1 MKKNVL
7 SRAFSLFLALLMVL
21 GTVPVTVISA
31 YAEAAPEMLVTSLT
45 ELYSGDET
53 RAREDLE
60 ALSAAGLLGAD
71 GKLVALDIRENGES
85 IALSALAER
94 IANGESVGEITVNGN
109 AATPEQIVQI
119 QSVQAAIEIAELLDE
134 DIDVTDEHVENLEG
148 LLTGIQNGN
157 VDLENALK
165 TGALTLKS
173 SGNALLGAGNEI
185 TQYATT
191 RWSELPTE
199 LTLTE
204 DGTSFI
210 GPYISGSTYD
220 PNHAFFFES
229 GLSEFVDGYT
239 GANNKTDDVVT
250 DSNTRR
256 NMFDW
261 DKAIV
266 GVETAD
272 SMHPIVTVLLPLL
285 EDDAVQ
291 NQIASDADEGKL
303 LDITDNGVGLKME
316 LPVYGEVSLR
326 YVFRYM
332 YFSINDRTG
341 YGSNLRGQD
350 PRYPVYLVESEV
362 NGETRVTAVATRF
375 TAPGNAGENVRRD
388 ALSLFVNPRGS
399 ATDDE
404 YTSEKYE
411 EEQHR
416 RKDHRL
422 LPENWSDFFVDANGL
437 RYYSPKEVF
446 DAEYARLRA
455 IKDAAYDHMQEVDF
469 VDYGPAYA
477 EYTAA
482 INAWSDYYDE
492 GTASFT
498 TAIAGRCLPYY
509 VAPAFLIS
517 GSKYIERPEGSWEPA
532 EAGFIKLKNPE
543 NPDFPYVYPKDI
555 ENPQNQYDAELMYTE
570 DFYQVYA
577 QGYTRMGEDVDLRI
591 ALRISNRLN
600 FYVPEGVLSWRWYGF
615 LTTETDG
622 GRGVTVMPNEITNQA
637 AMHAEAKPFGGDSY
651 DRAFALGPR
660 DVQIKIKDAEAFLL
674 IPSSSRLRETMMR
687 LDTDV
692 PFSSNI
698 AQHNKRT
705 TVFKAELYKIR
716 DDQMNIAEPSIPEDA
731 VKIEVPNWGDYPS
744 PVVDPVT
751 EYKEYV
757 NGITVPG
764 TALDT
769 AGTYAVRI
777 SAEFTDGEQAQTIS
791 AIAYLKAKQIPT
803 TVKIDRLTSTYAN
816 KDNVPSV
823 TYSLE
828 DNVPDAQV
836 KYTIQQAGSSAIAE
850 YTGSASGGTI
860 TIPEVSFEGLKTA
873 FTITVYARNSEEDP
887 WSMDS
892 VLITVYNNDILDI
905 LIKDV
910 AFGELEVSTGGLPGN
925 GTEVAS
931 GNTFNLDNKDKI
943 EALLDQSGEGAGF
956 AITVDDL
963 LSLRS
968 DVGLLRAISANYG
981 NGTWGAISDRMQW
994 TYTDANGKTSGGVT
1008 LNNKENGAY
1017 TDLTSRSHTSYI
1029 PSTDFIVAATDDRSA
1044 DAPVTITATHANSGV
1059 TRSFQVTVNTLRDR
1073 FYMFRFLPKA
1083 TTYVSYTNGDGV
1095 KRTLHSNAAGELA
1108 VYEPS
1113 GIASDILTMSEV
1125 DGETYAGTYFQKD
1138 LVSGERNLAKAELYP
1153 CNNLKLLPISS
1164 QTVTILKPDGT
1175 PYSGKVTLRAGVY
1188 KGGVYCPTVGVRAS
1202 EEESD
1207 PILREDVILTAA
1219 DGKITLYYDPT
1230 QLTAD
1235 NGLSRGLKYVY
1246 EYRIDGY
1253 QPGYVI
1259 VNPVGSNAADAIVT
1273 LQNIRGSAATP
1284 QITRQEYQQYLN
1296 GRTPTSY
1303 IRNVIDYTE
1312 NIGISP
1318 NFTKSV
1324 LYTDIALPGET
1335 VGVDANGYASY
1346 TGDIAVSFAFY
1357 TTDGKKLTGQTE
1369 LTAAKTITN
1378 LKELNSAT
1386 YFVFPFSA
1394 VPMLRS
1400 TYVMTDAD
1408 MRADGIDDTA
1418 NTPTARIKAVFT
1430 RGALTVANLS
1440 MPFGITNVSHQPNL
1454 SDKNDGAKAVGIEV
1468 RNNLKETTDIGA
1480 IFRSINVNDMIRKG
1494 FVFLGNLAG
1503 AGGDNPISLMI
1514 LPTQDPAAFRII
1526 AFVGANQ
1533 RGGDE
1538 DGVSVNFNSKDLAE
1552 DMSKFKKEMEEMD
1565 KKKDDEKDSGGEGSM
1580 QFNFYGTIIL
1590 EARAGVADGK
1600 WNIAF
1605 RGGNVGTNVKGKY
1618 EWGQTFMCG
1627 PYPAFISFE
1636 VGFHADLEVAFGN
1649 KAAARAML
1657 LDAALGVSVEAFA
1670 GLGFDLSIVALQ
1682 LGIYGQIGAD
1692 VNFLLLTP
1700 SNESVK
1706 TGTKLTIS
1714 GEIGIKLKIKLLFI
1728 SYSKKFASTG
1738 FNWTKKWNQYDQ
1750 IKNYW
1755 TNQGFG
1761 QLFGTTRSGRNYAMY
1776 LFADGSAMVA
1786 IDGGPELESRD
1797 YLELEQR
1804 VWTGG
1809 AANGM
1814 RLMRAAGAMT
1824 DVQTNAYPYSH
1835 PAFTD
1840 DGELFLYI
1848 SDNDNADNVD
1858 SVASYAVKNG
1868 SGYDNAGRV
1877 DTSEDNVLADLDI
1890 VASGTRDNAFAAWVK
1905 QVETPKT
1912 EKDAEVTNDD
1922 LSMMFNATE
1931 VYAASYNGMAWT
1943 TTRLTD
1949 NSVADMSPTVASSGS
1964 KAIVAWRSMN
1974 ASTLSDTSY
1983 YFDGKLISENFNDSA
1998 LPNGWTGNV
2007 YVSDNALYLYGSSGY
2022 AYLPAVDLSTFSN
2035 PRLTFSYKTVREQD
2049 DDRFYQ
2055 DNLQVQYSEDG
2066 GETWNDLTGAMI
2078 SDDWSPVN
2086 LELPKKNVQIR
2097 FSVSQADGAYSGNS
2111 VYIDNVALTVDPI
2124 GEPTDTL
2131 DEVRDITSMFDVENN
2146 INYRIYDGAT
2156 WKEAQIAYNG
2166 SAGTVNAI
2174 DSAMLPDGTALLTY
2188 TVRTG
2193 EDVTTTETFYTVIG
2207 SDGAILT
2214 TGRLTNDSYTDTNAQ
2229 VTAVNE
2235 NGGYFVLGW
2244 YSEHDAGEGNTKEY
2258 DDNGNATDKAVVAH
2272 DIRLARINANGSY
2285 AIDFPESIGGTGDT
2299 GISSDFHFSAPAN
2312 NTKLTNVA
2320 LVWSQRKESDK
2331 ADDAG
2336 KYELNAVRFFEIGG
2350 MTGMTAPANMA
2361 ETAKNYTVDHFD
2373 VYTDGDGAVH
2383 IILLG
2388 SDYNSI
2394 QGISVYDSIDLDAAA
2409 GNTVS
2414 NNDDSPKNLD
2424 ILDGE
2429 AISSMKLAVGTF
2441 PVLAADVT
2449 ADMDIDEVIPGFSMP
2464 VQFTVTN
2471 TGTGKLD
2478 AVTAKVG
2485 SQSKDFTG
2493 LNLLPTQSATLLM
2506 TYDVPEGTVSDVA
2519 YSVTGDGVELGSGT
2533 LTLNR
2538 PDVGISGMKLVRE
2551 ENGERDVQVMLS
2563 NNSAIPLAGSGKT
2576 VKLAFYKDP
2585 FHETMIGEAVSLPA
2599 EDYADIDQGIFT
2611 TVQTIDV
2618 TQLFTGDEIPEAG
2631 LTVYARAWV
2640 EDTEEPDNYN
2650 NDSFI
2655 SFTGLLARNNGE
2667 KLTVDSALEV
2677 NDGSYTVYAELRNNS
2692 MQAMNAG
2699 IPVAVLLDSNGNI
2712 IAQKNFRD
2720 TELEMGKESRCS
2732 DLSVT
2737 FTADEIKGTPVE
2749 ASVRRIVKV
2758 SFDVNGGTGEI
2769 AEVATDLNGRIT
2781 IPEATPAAPEKNPP
2795 VFFRGW
2801 YTAPTGGELVTEETF
2816 FNEKTTVYAQYTEH
2830 RHVFQYSVS
2839 DSGDTIIAKCVS
2851 TVNDTCPLEEQ
2862 DRTATLTITAPE
2874 REATGYG
2881 MPEATITGAKEVLGS
2896 PKVSYYLANETGTD
2910 KTGEALAKAPL
2921 NAGKYWAE
2929 ATVADGANRTTIH
2942 VVYDIPVIEGLTF
2955 SEATIHEYVRAENPA
2970 AMNGLT
2976 GGDPVE
2982 ALAWIYANEDMLRPS
2997 DWWDENPRYIVY
3009 AKRYMPRPEDFP
3021 EELEWLYDD
3030 NTEYAFCYCY
3040 SLYDCERETIP
3051 ASEVQTMIASGSNKV
3066 YIPGTGSM
3074 ELQTDA
3080 AFISINN
3087 REELSGGMNPC
3098 TELDALLWIL
3108 KNGKKYQKGGFI
3120 MLSQRNE
3127 DECSSI
3133 EFRPG
3138 FARVQSSDLDMVFDM
3153 HEGEG
3158 MPIFVRQISN
3168 VLNPNTSYTVTFDA
3182 NGGEGSVSGGGKYYV
3197 KSKIEL
3203 PGGDGLT
3210 KPNLVFDG
3218 WNTRAD
3224 GSGDDY
3230 KPGDKFEVLEN
3241 TTFFAQW
3248 KHVHHWTV
3256 TYNEG
3261 THVYTATCG
3270 VWGCPNSTLTLHPEA
3285 VDTVYNGENA
3295 KPYACSA
3302 QWTEENGLPIPTVT
3316 YFVGGQAV
3324 PEAKNVGT
3332 YTALVSLDG
3341 HENIVGEFQITPRP
3355 VTVTADDLSKH
3366 EGEEEPA
3373 LTVSYAPVGA
3383 SLRFE
3388 NDETYPWKVVTE
3400 GDRVYAKSGNGG
3412 KGDTTSTLTLKATL
3426 SEPGTISFDYTSQG
3440 EGSNWDVS
3448 RFYIDD
3454 VQKFQYGEGPY
3465 DWQTCSYDLSAG
3477 THTLSWAYSKDG
3489 GTDNSG
3495 DCFTVDNVVITTE
3508 GEVTQAAIEEKP
3520 DDTVPFQCLVAD
3532 LRFKNDA
3539 SYPWAEVTED
3549 DRTFVKSG
3557 NAGAGDTTSTLTLNV
3572 TLAEAGKV
3580 SFDYKYGTEEGCD
3593 RCYFNVDGN
3602 DLFEESGQ
3610 ANWQSYATKL
3620 SAGSH
3625 ALTWRYTK
3633 DGSVDHNGDFFAID
3647 NLVFTTEGEVKQ
3659 EDPSLALIPALNK
3672 FEGGIV
3678 EGETLHYTIAR
3689 APGETMGTY
3698 AITVTMGD
3706 NPNYDVREVT
3716 GGTFT
3721 ILESLGEMQTITADD
3736 VTATYGDTGLK
3747 INATLTEGDG
3757 TLSYEVKSGDAVTVD
3772 AEGNLT
3778 IVKAGTAVI
3787 SVVASKTDTY
3797 ARTTKSVN
3805 VTINPKAMTVST
3817 GNVNATANGHPVG
3830 ITVTVTDPAEGYTV
3844 KYGTAEGTYNLSAS
3858 PTLTEAGTMTVYY
3871 QVTADNYETFT
3882 GSATLTLVNHSHEM
3896 TYTAGTGENANTI
3909 TAVCSGADCPLPNRT
3924 ATLTISGPEAIS
3936 VYDGAA
3942 HPALITDENGIRGD
3956 AKVLYAAKG
3965 ENGTYGI
3972 ATETA
3977 PVDAGTYKASITL
3990 GTGEGAVTVSV
4001 EYVIISAELAN
4012 VSAAQNGTLTYT
4024 GDAQTPQ
4031 VTTAAKAVNN
4041 QPVTFTYSKTENG
4054 TYGAMPTFTDVADAG
4069 TVYFKATAPNH
4080 KPATGSFTV
4089 TMGKADRPAPAAPT
4103 LRTAAA
4109 NAITLT
4115 AAEGCQYSMDG
4126 VTWQDEA
4133 TFTGLQ
4139 KNTEY
4144 TFYQRLKAT
4153 GNYNASPASEAATL
4167 STTDHDHQWSFQGTG
4182 ATITATCGNTDGGH
4196 GTPLTAALTINAPAL
4211 TTYGETGKSANA
4223 TITGS
4228 IDGVDTPAVVYRQGG
4243 TALTATPTDAGTYTA
4258 SITVGTATASVEYTI
4273 AKATMTDVSVAQTG
4287 TMTYTG
4293 SAQTPQVAAAATV
4306 ANNQPV
4312 TFTYSLTENGEY
4324 GDMPSFTTVADAG
4337 TVYFKA
4343 TAPNHEPA
4351 TGSFTV
4357 TMNKANQ
4364 TAPAAPTKA
4373 DATINSITL
4382 TAIANGEYSK
4392 DGNTWQESATF
4403 TGLTMNTEYT
4413 FYQRLKAD
4421 DNHNASPV
4429 SQSASIRTSNHAHE
4443 WVFTAQGA
4451 VITATCGNGD
4461 KGHSGEL
4468 SATMTITAPT
4478 LTVYGGTGSA
4488 NVTVTNGIAGVGIP
4502 SVVYKQGETVLAATP
4517 TDAGTYTA
4525 SITVGTAT
4533 ASVTYT
4539 IAKKAVTVT
4548 ADHKSKTYGESDPAF
4563 TATNTDLVGSDTL
4576 NYTLS
4581 RAEGENAGEYTISVV
4596 PGENPNYE
4604 VTTVGAKLTINKKA
4618 ATVTAESKTKTYG
4631 DADPVLTATATD
4643 LVGSD
4648 TLNYTLSRAGGENVG
4663 EYAITVTPGENP
4675 NYEVTTVGAKLT
4687 INKKAATV
4695 TADSKTKIYGDAN
4708 PALTA
4713 TVEGTVGTDTLN
4725 YTLSR
4730 AEGENVGDY
4739 TITVTLGDNPNYN
4752 VTAANSTF
4760 TITKKAASVTAVNT
4774 GKIFQES
4781 EPALTATVEGTV
4793 GTDALNYT
4801 LSRAKGEEAG
4811 EYTISVALGNN
4822 PNYDVTAIDGVFT
4835 VAKKAATIT
4844 VANLSKVY
4852 GENDPALTAT
4862 VEGTVGED
4870 TLDYTLSRAQGNN
4883 AGEYVITA
4891 TPGNN
4896 PNYDV
4901 TVLNGIFTIL
4911 KKSADVVITPHNA
4924 GKVYGEA
4931 DPGLSATVTGLV
4943 GDDTLRY
4950 TLSRDGGED
4959 AGEYSITVHLGE
4971 NPNYEVA
4978 TLRGIFTISKKSVTI
4993 TADNLSKVFGEDDP
5007 ALTATAANVVGGD
5020 TLNYTLSR
5028 AEGEN
5033 AGEYRITVHPGNNP
5047 NYDVTVVGG
5056 KLTITKAAPAPA
5068 ALTEEKIV
5076 YNGTK
5081 QALVSLAGTVTGGRV
5096 MYALSASALAAPEE
5110 GWSTEI
5116 PQQTSAGTYYVWY
5129 KVMGDENHTD
5139 AEPVC
5144 VEVTIAADYGVA
5156 SVNGLSGANED
5167 QWTKSSDNGLAI
5179 TMKPSGEEDIL
5190 AHFVG
5195 VKLDGN
5201 ELVRDVD
5208 YTIEEDGSGVTLQ
5221 PETLAALAPG
5231 KHTVTIVYDN
5241 GEAETTFTVSADS
5254 HVGLW
5259 IAVAAVS
5266 VAAMVVIILFVR
5278 KRKAK
5283 KQ

>member
-1 MKKNVL
+1 M
-7 SRAFSLFLALLMVL
+7 
-21 GTVPVTVISA
+21 
-31 YAEAAPEMLVTSLT
+31 
-45 ELYSGDET
+45 
-53 RAREDLE
+53 
-60 ALSAAGLLGAD
+60 
-71 GKLVALDIRENGES
+71 
-85 IALSALAER
+85 
-94 IANGESVGEITVNGN
+94 N
-109 AATPEQIVQI
+109 A
-119 QSVQAAIEIAELLDE
+119 
-134 DIDVTDEHVENLEG
+134 
-148 LLTGIQNGN
+148 
-157 VDLENALK
+157 
-165 TGALTLKS
+165 
-173 SGNALLGAGNEI
+173 
-185 TQYATT
+185 
-191 RWSELPTE
+191 
-199 LTLTE
+199 
-204 DGTSFI
+204 
-210 GPYISGSTYD
+210 
-220 PNHAFFFES
+220 
-229 GLSEFVDGYT
+229 
-239 GANNKTDDVVT
+239 
-250 DSNTRR
+250 
-256 NMFDW
+256 
-261 DKAIV
+261 
-266 GVETAD
+266 
-272 SMHPIVTVLLPLL
+272 
-285 EDDAVQ
+285 
-291 NQIASDADEGKL
+291 
-303 LDITDNGVGLKME
+303 
-316 LPVYGEVSLR
+316 
-326 YVFRYM
+326 
-332 YFSINDRTG
+332 
-341 YGSNLRGQD
+341 
-350 PRYPVYLVESEV
+350 
-362 NGETRVTAVATRF
+362 
-375 TAPGNAGENVRRD
+375 
-388 ALSLFVNPRGS
+388 
-399 ATDDE
+399 
-404 YTSEKYE
+404 
-411 EEQHR
+411 
-416 RKDHRL
+416 
-422 LPENWSDFFVDANGL
+422 
-437 RYYSPKEVF
+437 
-446 DAEYARLRA
+446 
-455 IKDAAYDHMQEVDF
+455 VDF
-469 VDYGPAYA
+469 LDYGPAYA

-482 INAWSDYYDE
+482 LNAHSAYYDE
-492 GTASFT
+492 GISSFT
-498 TAIAGRCLPYY
+498 TAIPGRCLSYY

-517 GSKYIERPEGSWEPA
+517 GSKYIERPEGSWEQA

-570 DFYQVYA
+570 DFYQVYV
-577 QGYTRMGEDVDLRI
+577 QGYTRMGEDVDLRV

-615 LTTETDG
+615 LKTETDG
-622 GRGVTVMPNEITNQA
+622 GRGVTVIPNEVADQA
-637 AMHAEAKPFGGDSY
+637 TLHAEAKPFGGDSY

-660 DVQIKIKDAEAFLL
+660 DIFFKVKDAEAFLL
-674 IPSSSRLRETMMR
+674 IPPSSRLRETMMR

-698 AQHNKRT
+698 AQHNKRA

-731 VKIEVPNWGDYPS
+731 VKIEVPNWGNYPS

-751 EYKEYV
+751 EFKEYV

-769 AGTYAVRI
+769 AGTYAVKI
-777 SAEFTDGEQAQTIS
+777 SAEFTDGDQAQTIS

-873 FTITVYARNSEEDP
+873 YTITVYARNSEEDP
-887 WSMDS
+887 WSVDS

-931 GNTFNLDNKDKI
+931 GNTFHLDNKDKI

-1017 TDLTSRSHTSYI
+1017 TDLASRSHTSYI

-1164 QTVTILKPDGT
+1164 QTVTILKPDGK

-1207 PILREDVILTAA
+1207 PILRQDVILTAV

-1259 VNPVGSNAADAIVT
+1259 VNPVGSNAADSIVT
-1273 LQNIRGSAATP
+1273 LQNNRGSAATP

-1357 TTDGKKLTGQTE
+1357 TTEGKKLTGQTE

-1454 SDKNDGAKAVGIEV
+1454 SDKNDGAKAIGIEV
-1468 RNNLKETTDIGA
+1468 RNNLKENTDIGA

-1533 RGGDE
+1533 RSRDE
-1538 DGVSVNFNSKDLAE
+1538 DGVSVNFNSQDLAE

-1714 GEIGIKLKIKLLFI
+1714 GAIGIKLKIKLLFI

-1755 TNQGFG
+1755 TDQGFG

-1890 VASGTRDNAFAAWVK
+1890 VASGTKDNAFAAWVK

-1931 VYAASYNGMAWT
+1931 VYAASYNGAAWT

-1998 LPNGWTGNV
+1998 LPNGWTGDG
-2007 YVSDNALYLYGSSGY
+2007 YVSDNALYLYGSRGY

-2035 PRLTFSYKTVREQD
+2035 PHLTFSYKTVREQN
-2049 DDRFYQ
+2049 DDRLYQ

-2078 SDDWSPVN
+2078 SDDWSSPVN

-2097 FSVSQADGAYSGNS
+2097 FSVSRVDGAYSVNS

-2193 EDVTTTETFYTVIG
+2193 EDVTATETFYTVIG

-2285 AIDFPESIGGTGDT
+2285 AIDFPESIGGTGEA

-2485 SQSKDFTG
+2485 SQSKIFTG

-2506 TYDVPEGTVSDVA
+2506 TYDVPEGAVSDVA
-2519 YSVTGDGVELGSGT
+2519 YSVTGGSVELGSGT

-2611 TVQTIDV
+2611 TVRTIDV

-2640 EDTEEPDNYN
+2640 EDTEEPDSYN

-2667 KLTVDSALEV
+2667 KLTMDSALEV

-2769 AEVATDLNGRIT
+2769 AEVATDLNGHIT
-2781 IPEATPAAPEKNPP
+2781 IPEVTPAAPEKNPP

-2816 FNEKTTVYAQYTEH
+2816 FHEKTTVYAQYTEH

-2851 TVNDTCPLEEQ
+2851 TVNDTCSLEEQ
-2862 DRTATLTITAPE
+2862 DRTVTLTITAPE
-2874 REATGYG
+2874 RAATGYG

-2896 PKVSYYLANETGTD
+2896 PKVRYYLANETGTD
-2910 KTGEALAKAPL
+2910 KTGDALAKAPL

-2929 ATVADGANRTTIH
+2929 ATIGKGENSTTIH
-2942 VVYDIPVIEGLTF
+2942 VVYEIPVIEGLSF
-2955 SEATIHEYVRAENPA
+2955 SEVSIPEYVRTLDPTALN
-2970 AMNGLT
+2970 NLT
-2976 GGDPVE
+2976 NADGIA
-2982 ALAWIYANEDMLRPS
+2982 ALAWIYANEDTLRSGDP
-2997 DWWDENPRYIVY
+2997 WDDIPKYIVY
-3009 AKRYMPRPEDFP
+3009 GKRYITRPEGMP
-3021 EELEWLYDD
+3021 EDIEWPYDD
-3030 NTEYAFCYCY
+3030 NTEYALCYRVDR
-3040 SLYDCERETIP
+3040 YDCNQEPIP
-3051 ASEVQTMIASGSNKV
+3051 VGELQSVIASRSGEV

-3108 KNGKKYQKGGFI
+3108 ENGEKYQNGGFI

-3127 DECSSI
+3127 YECSFI

-3138 FARVQSSDLDMVFDM
+3138 FAMVQSSDLGMVFDM
-3153 HEGEG
+3153 HEWEG
-3158 MPIFVRQISN
+3158 MPIFVRQTSN

-3182 NGGEGSVSGGGKYYV
+3182 NGGEGFVSGGRYYV

-3218 WNTRAD
+3218 WNTMAD
-3224 GSGDDY
+3224 GSGDAY

-3256 TYNEG
+3256 TYNEES
-3261 THVYTATCG
+3261 HVYTATCG
-3270 VWGCPNSTLTLHPEA
+3270 VGGCPNSTLTLHPEA
-3285 VDTVYNGENA
+3285 IDTVYNGENA

-3324 PEAKNVGT
+3324 SEAKNVGT

-3341 HENIVGEFQITPRP
+3341 HENSVGEFQITPRP

-3412 KGDTTSTLTLKATL
+3412 KGNTTSTLTLNVTL
-3426 SEPGTISFDYTSQG
+3426 SEAGTISFDYTSQG

-3448 RFYIDD
+3448 RFFIDGA
-3454 VQKFQYGEGPY
+3454 QKFQYGEGPY
-3465 DWQTCSYDLSAG
+3465 NWQTCSYELSAG
-3477 THTLSWAYSKDG
+3477 THTLKWTYSKDG

-3495 DCFTVDNVVITTE
+3495 DCFTVDNVVITTA
-3508 GEVTQAAIEEKP
+3508 GEVTQAEPEEKP
-3520 DDTVPFQCLVAD
+3520 DDTVPFECLVAD

-3539 SYPWAEVTED
+3539 GYPWAEVTED

-3557 NAGAGDTTSTLTLNV
+3557 NNGQSNTTSTLTLNV

-3580 SFDYKYGTEEGCD
+3580 SFDFKHETENGCD

-3602 DLFEESGQ
+3602 DLFEKSGQ

-3625 ALTWRYTK
+3625 TLTWRYTK
-3633 DGSVDHNGDFFAID
+3633 DGSYDEGSDFFAID

-3659 EDPSLALIPALNK
+3659 EDPDLALIPALNK

-3736 VTATYGDTGLK
+3736 VTATFGDTGLK

-3772 AEGNLT
+3772 AQGNLT

-3805 VTINPKAMTVST
+3805 VTIKPKAMTVST

-3830 ITVTVTDPAEGYTV
+3830 IAVTVTDPAEGYTV
-3844 KYGTAEGTYNLSAS
+3844 KYGTTEGTYNLSAS

-3909 TAVCSGADCPLPNRT
+3909 TAVCSSADCPLPNHT

-3942 HPALITDENGIRGD
+3942 HPAVITDENGIRGD

-4001 EYVIISAELAN
+4001 EYVITCAELTD

-4031 VTTAAKAVNN
+4031 VTTAANAVNN

-4080 KPATGSFTV
+4080 KPVTGSFTV
-4089 TMGKADRPAPAAPT
+4089 TMGKADRSAPAAPT

-4115 AAEGCQYSMDG
+4115 AVEGCQYSMDG

-4228 IDGVDTPAVVYRQGG
+4228 IDGVDTPAVVYKQGG

-4258 SITVGTATASVEYTI
+4258 SITVGTATASVAYTI

-4312 TFTYSLTENGEY
+4312 TFTYSLTENGAY

-4421 DNHNASPV
+4421 DNHNASPA
-4429 SQSASIRTSNHAHE
+4429 SQPASIRTSNHAHE

-4488 NVTVTNGIAGVGIP
+4488 NVTVANGIEGVGIP

-4581 RAEGENAGEYTISVV
+4581 RAKGENVGEYTISVV

-4618 ATVTAESKTKTYG
+4618 ATVTADSKTKTYG
-4631 DADPVLTATATD
+4631 DADPVLTATTTD

-4648 TLNYTLSRAGGENVG
+4648 TLNYTLSRAEGENVG

-4687 INKKAATV
+4687 INKKAASV
-4695 TADSKTKIYGDAN
+4695 TANSKTKTYGDAN

-4713 TVEGTVGTDTLN
+4713 TVEGTVGADTLN

-4739 TITVTLGDNPNYN
+4739 TITVTLGDNPNYS
-4752 VTAANSTF
+4752 VTAADSTF

-4774 GKIFQES
+4774 GKIFHES

-4793 GTDALNYT
+4793 GTDTLNYT

-4852 GENDPALTAT
+4852 GEDDPALTAT

-5047 NYDVTVVGG
+5047 NYDVTVAGG

-5096 MYALSASALAAPEE
+5096 MYALSASASAVPEE

-5116 PQQTSAGTYYVWY
+5116 PEQTSAGTYYVWY

-5144 VEVTIAADYGVA
+5144 MEVTIAPDYGVA

-5167 QWTKSSDNGLAI
+5167 QWTKSSDSGLAI

-5221 PETLAALAPG
+5221 PETLATLAPG

-5241 GEAETTFTVSADS
+5241 GEADTTFTVSAADS

-5266 VAAMVVIILFVR
+5266 VAAIVVIILLVR
-5278 KRKAK
+5278 KKKADK
-5283 KQ
+5283 K